1 MRTIKDLLK
10 QQANPS
16 KNLQQLL
23 DDVEDKENTSQNSD
37 SKPDHHSVKDFIHHE
52 QSDLKKLLKRYEED
66 KRRYKQ
72 DKHEAEGMKYSDPS
86 GYKRKQD
93 VLGRVKEGIEKQI
106 DKYNERLT
114 KVKELERQSKNTQ

>member
-1 MRTIKDLLK
+1 MDTKFEPAPSLYSPNKASDNFSIHKLEEEMRTIKDLLK

-66 KRRYKQ
+66 KRRYK
-72 DKHEAEGMKYSDPS
+72 
-86 GYKRKQD
+86 
-93 VLGRVKEGIEKQI
+93 
-106 DKYNERLT
+106 
-114 KVKELERQSKNTQ
+114 